1 MAMNWVWGEKKKAL
15 KKLEVE
21 TINIPK
27 PRKDTR
33 LSIRIEVDVH
43 HAENVKAFGAILNSQ
58 IQFIAPEGINI
69 HSAKIMDIDVQS

>member
-1 MAMNWVWGEKKKAL
+1 MSLSWVWGEKKKAL
-15 KKLEVE
+15 KEAEVE

-33 LSIRIEVDVH
+33 LSVRIEVDVNH
-43 HAENVKAFGAILNSQ
+43 PENVTAFAAILDSRL
-58 IQFIAPEGINI
+58 QFVMPEGVNV

>member
-33 LSIRIEVDVH
+33 LSIRIEVDVN
-43 HAENVKAFGAILNSQ
+43 HAENIKAAGAILNSQ
-58 IQFIAPEGINI
+58 IQFIAPEGVNI
-69 HSAKIMDIDVQS
+69 HSAQIMDIDVQS

>member
-1 MAMNWVWGEKKKAL
+1 MSLSWVWGEKKKAL
-15 KKLEVE
+15 KEAEVE

-33 LSIRIEVDVH
+33 LSIRVEVDVNH
-43 HAENVKAFGAILNSQ
+43 PENVTAFAAILDSRL
-58 IQFIAPEGINI
+58 QFVMPEGVNV

>member
-1 MAMNWVWGEKKKAL
+1 MSLSWVWGEKKKAL
-15 KKLEVE
+15 KEAEVE

-33 LSIRIEVDVH
+33 LSVRIEVDVNH
-43 HAENVKAFGAILNSQ
+43 PENVTAFAAMLDSRL
-58 IQFIAPEGINI
+58 QFVMPEGVNV